1 MSKARATPGR
11 AADDIPLFIPEYSG
25 DPKRSHSLALQN
37 AAFRWGRTSKLAF
50 PARVCDPLGM
60 HRARPLPPELQAHVD
75 KGRRVLQLEAAG
87 LKAVEDN
94 LDESFARAVEAMR
107 EVIQAGRKIIVTG
120 IGKSGQIGAKIA
132 ATLSSTGAPS
142 VVLDAVNAS
151 HGDLGVVAQGDLV
164 LILSYRGETEE
175 VAVLMPTLKRLGTV
189 IVALTGNPRSTL
201 AREADIHIDVAV
213 PREAC
218 PLNLAPTTSSTAT
231 LAVGDALAMV
241 LLEARG
247 FKKEDFARFHPGG
260 SLGRN
265 LLLKVEDIMR
275 PADQVAI
282 LPGTATVNQALAL
295 LARRRSGAAAVVDP
309 KGRLIGI
316 YTHGDF
322 TRGYQKDVHIGQALL
337 ADVMTAR
344 PITVRVDK
352 LAVEVLNL
360 FEANRIDDLVV
371 VDRQHRPVG
380 LVDAQ
385 DLARFKLI

>member
-1 MSKARATPGR
+1 
-11 AADDIPLFIPEYSG
+11 
-25 DPKRSHSLALQN
+25 
-37 AAFRWGRTSKLAF
+37 
-50 PARVCDPLGM
+50 M

>member
-1 MSKARATPGR
+1 MQLFPRSRMAPHLRAHLT
-11 AADDIPLFIPEYSG
+11 
-25 DPKRSHSLALQN
+25 
-37 AAFRWGRTSKLAF
+37 
-50 PARVCDPLGM
+50 
-60 HRARPLPPELQAHVD
+60 
-75 KGRRVLQLEAAG
+75 KGRRVILTEALALKSVQGRLDASFG
-87 LKAVEDN
+87 L
-94 LDESFARAVEAMR
+94 AVEAMHDTIR
-107 EVIQAGRKIIVTG
+107 NGHKLIVTG

-151 HGDLGVVAQGDLV
+151 HGDLGVVAKGDLV
-164 LILSYRGETEE
+164 IILSYSGETEE
-175 VAVLMPTLKRLGTV
+175 VSRLLPSLKRIGTR
-189 IVALTGNPRSTL
+189 IIALTGNAKSSL
-201 AREADIHIDVAV
+201 AGEADIHIDVRV

-218 PLNLAPTTSSTAT
+218 PLDLAPTSSSTAM

-247 FKKEDFARFHPGG
+247 FTKDDFAIFHPGG
-260 SLGRN
+260 TLGRN
-265 LLLKVEDIMR
+265 LLLKVQDVMR
-275 PADQVAI
+275 SIEQMAI
-282 LPGTATVNQALAL
+282 LPGTATVNEALDL
-295 LARRRSGAAAVVDP
+295 LAKKRSGAAAVVD
-309 KGRLIGI
+309 KEGKLKGI

-322 TRGYQKDVHIGQALL
+322 TRGYRMDVNIGKVALEK
-337 ADVMTAR
+337 VMTAK

-352 LAVEVLNL
+352 MAVEVLNL

>member
-1 MSKARATPGR
+1 
-11 AADDIPLFIPEYSG
+11 
-25 DPKRSHSLALQN
+25 
-37 AAFRWGRTSKLAF
+37 
-50 PARVCDPLGM
+50 M
-60 HRARPLPPELQAHVD
+60 HRSRSSVPQLKAHVT
-75 KGRRVLQLEAAG
+75 KGKRVIQLEASA
-87 LKAVEDN
+87 LQAVQRR
-94 LDESFARAVEAMR
+94 LDETFARTVEAML

-120 IGKSGQIGAKIA
+120 IGKSGQVGAKIA

-151 HGDLGVVAQGDLV
+151 HGDLGMISHGDLI
-164 LILSYRGETEE
+164 LILSYSGETEE
-175 VAVLMPTLKRLGTV
+175 VARLIPSLKRIGTR
-189 IVALTGNPRSTL
+189 IVSLTGNPQSTL
-201 AREADIHIDVAV
+201 AREAEIHIDVHV

-218 PLNLAPTTSSTAT
+218 PLNLAPTASSTT
-231 LAVGDALAMV
+231 MLAVGDALAMV

-247 FKKEDFARFHPGG
+247 FDKEDFATFHPGG
-260 SLGRN
+260 NIGRN
-265 LLLKVEDIMR
+265 LLLKVQDIMR
-275 PADQVAI
+275 PEEQMVV
-282 LPGTATVNQALAL
+282 LPGTATVNEALAL
-295 LARRRSGAAAVVDP
+295 LAKKRAGAAAVVDSRG
-309 KGRLIGI
+309 KLKGI

-322 TRGYQKDVHIGQALL
+322 TRGYQKDLNIGRAHL
-337 ADVMTAR
+337 ADVMTAG

>member
-1 MSKARATPGR
+1 V
-11 AADDIPLFIPEYSG
+11 LLL
-25 DPKRSHSLALQN
+25 HLA
-37 AAFRWGRTSKLAF
+37 
-50 PARVCDPLGM
+50 
-60 HRARPLPPELQAHVD
+60 
-75 KGRRVLQLEAAG
+75 KGRRVIREETAA
-87 LKAVEDN
+87 LKAVEAR
-94 LDESFARAVEAMR
+94 LDESFGEAVEAMR
-107 EVIQAGRKIIVTG
+107 EAVQAGRKIIVTG

-151 HGDLGVVAQGDLV
+151 HGDLGVISSGDLV
-164 LILSYRGETEE
+164 LILSYSGATEE
-175 VAVLMPTLKRLGTV
+175 ISRLLPSLRRIGTQ
-189 IVALTGNPRSTL
+189 IVALTGNAKSML
-201 AREADIHIDVAV
+201 AREADIHVNVQV

-218 PLNLAPTTSSTAT
+218 PLNLAPTSSSTAT

-247 FKKEDFARFHPGG
+247 FNKEDFAAFHPGG
-260 SLGRN
+260 SIGRN
-265 LLLKVEDIMR
+265 LLLKVQDIMR
-275 PADQVAI
+275 QADQMAI
-282 LPGTATVNQALAL
+282 LAATATVNEALAL
-295 LARRRSGAAAVVDP
+295 LAKRRLGAAAVVDA

-322 TRGYQKDVHIGQALL
+322 TRGYQKDVHVGRARL

>member
-1 MSKARATPGR
+1 VARCGVSDFDEMTELTEKIR
-11 AADDIPLFIPEYSG
+11 HPELVEGISVPRH
-25 DPKRSHSLALQN
+25 D
-37 AAFRWGRTSKLAF
+37 WKLAF
-50 PARVCDPLGM
+50 PPRLCDPLEM
-60 HRARPLPPELQAHVD
+60 HRARPLPPRLQSYLTQGRHVI
-75 KGRRVLQLEAAG
+75 KVEAAA
-87 LKAVEDN
+87 LRSVERK
-94 LDESFARAVEAMR
+94 LDESFARAVEAMAAA
-107 EVIQAGRKIIVTG
+107 VQGGRKIIVTG

-151 HGDLGVVAQGDLV
+151 HGDLGLVVAGDVV
-164 LILSYRGETEE
+164 LILSYSGETEE
-175 VAVLMPTLKRLGTV
+175 IARLVPSLRRLGTK
-189 IVALTGNPRSTL
+189 IVSLTGNPQSTL
-201 AREADIHIDVAV
+201 ARESDIHIAVQV

-218 PLNLAPTTSSTAT
+218 PLNLAPTSSSTAT

-247 FKKEDFARFHPGG
+247 FKKEDFAKFHPGG
-260 SLGRN
+260 SIGRN

-275 PADQVAI
+275 PAEQMAM
-282 LPGTATVNQALAL
+282 LPGTATVNEALAL
-295 LARRRSGAAAVVDP
+295 LAKRRAGAAAVVDAH
-309 KGRLIGI
+309 GRLAGI

-322 TRGYQKDVHIGQALL
+322 TRGYQKDAHIGDAKL
-337 ADVMTAR
+337 AGVMTPK

-371 VDRQHRPVG
+371 VDRRNRPVG

>member
-1 MSKARATPGR
+1 
-11 AADDIPLFIPEYSG
+11 
-25 DPKRSHSLALQN
+25 
-37 AAFRWGRTSKLAF
+37 
-50 PARVCDPLGM
+50 M
-60 HRARPLPPELQAHVD
+60 HRSRPLSPKLQAHLA
-75 KGRRVLQLEAAG
+75 KGRRVIELEAAA
-87 LKAVEDN
+87 LKAVLRR
-94 LDESFARAVEAMR
+94 LDKNFALAVEAMQ
-107 EVIQAGRKIIVTG
+107 EVVQSGNKIIVTG

-151 HGDLGVVAQGDLV
+151 HGDLGIISKGDLV
-164 LILSYRGETEE
+164 LILSYSGETEE
-175 VAVLMPTLKRLGTV
+175 VSRLMPSLKRLGTR
-189 IVALTGNPRSTL
+189 IVALTGHAKSTL
-201 AREADIHIDVAV
+201 AREAEIHIDVQV

-218 PLNLAPTTSSTAT
+218 PLNLAPTSSSTAT

-247 FKKEDFARFHPGG
+247 FKKEDFAKFHPGG

-265 LLLKVEDIMR
+265 LLLKVQDIMR
-275 PADQVAI
+275 PAEQMAI
-282 LPGTATVNQALAL
+282 LPGTATVNEALAL
-295 LARRRSGAAAVVDP
+295 LAKRRSGAAAVVDK
-309 KGRLIGI
+309 KGRLAGI

-322 TRGYQKDVHIGQALL
+322 TRGYQKDVNIGTARL
-337 ADVMTAR
+337 ADVMTAK

-371 VDRQHRPVG
+371 EDRQHRPVG

>member
-1 MSKARATPGR
+1 M
-11 AADDIPLFIPEYSG
+11 
-25 DPKRSHSLALQN
+25 
-37 AAFRWGRTSKLAF
+37 
-50 PARVCDPLGM
+50 GM
-60 HRARPLPPELQAHVD
+60 HRPRSSAARLKGHIT
-75 KGRRVLQLEAAG
+75 KGRRVLQLEAAA
-87 LKAVEDN
+87 LSAVQRR
-94 LDESFARAVEAMR
+94 LDKTFAQAIEAMQ
-107 EVIQAGRKIIVTG
+107 EVIQSGRKIIVTG
-120 IGKSGQIGAKIA
+120 IGKSGQVGAKIA

-151 HGDLGVVAQGDLV
+151 HGDLGMISNGDLI
-164 LILSYRGETEE
+164 LILSYSGETEE
-175 VAVLMPTLKRLGTV
+175 VARLIPSLKRIGAR
-189 IVALTGNPRSTL
+189 IVALTGNPKSTL
-201 AREADIHIDVAV
+201 AREAELHIDVHV
-213 PREAC
+213 TREAC
-218 PLNLAPTTSSTAT
+218 PLNLAPTASSTAM

-247 FKKEDFARFHPGG
+247 FNKEDFATFHPGG
-260 SLGRN
+260 NIGRN
-265 LLLKVEDIMR
+265 LLLKVEDLMR
-275 PADQVAI
+275 TKEQMAI
-282 LPGTATVNQALAL
+282 LAGTATVNEALAL
-295 LARRRSGAAAVVDP
+295 LAKNRAGAAAIVDSR
-309 KGRLIGI
+309 GQLMGI

-322 TRGYQKDVHIGQALL
+322 TRGYQKDVNIGQSRL

>member
-1 MSKARATPGR
+1 
-11 AADDIPLFIPEYSG
+11 
-25 DPKRSHSLALQN
+25 
-37 AAFRWGRTSKLAF
+37 
-50 PARVCDPLGM
+50 M
-60 HRARPLPPELQAHVD
+60 HRLPQLAPQLRAHLT
-75 KGRRVLQLEAAG
+75 KGRRVIELEADA
-87 LKAVEDN
+87 LKAVQRR
-94 LDESFARAVEAMR
+94 LGASFGEAVEAMR
-107 EVIQAGRKIIVTG
+107 EVVQSGRKIVVTG

-151 HGDLGVVAQGDLV
+151 HGDLGMISHGDLV
-164 LILSYRGETEE
+164 LILSYSGETEE
-175 VAVLMPTLKRLGTV
+175 ISLLVPSLRRIGTR
-189 IVALTGNPRSTL
+189 IVALTGNVKSTL
-201 AREADIHIDVAV
+201 AREADIHIDVQV

-218 PLNLAPTTSSTAT
+218 PLNLAPTASSTAT

-247 FKKEDFARFHPGG
+247 FKKEDFATFHPGG
-260 SLGRN
+260 SIGRN
-265 LLLKVEDIMR
+265 LLLKVQDVMR
-275 PADQVAI
+275 PAEQMAI
-282 LPGTATVNQALAL
+282 LPGTATVNEALAL
-295 LARRRSGAAAVVDP
+295 LARQRSGAAAVVDAR
-309 KGRLIGI
+309 GRLAGI

-322 TRGYQKDVHIGQALL
+322 TRGYQKDVHIGQAKL
-337 ADVMTAR
+337 AEVMTPK

>member
-1 MSKARATPGR
+1 VVIA
-11 AADDIPLFIPEYSG
+11 
-25 DPKRSHSLALQN
+25 
-37 AAFRWGRTSKLAF
+37 
-50 PARVCDPLGM
+50 
-60 HRARPLPPELQAHVD
+60 
-75 KGRRVLQLEAAG
+75 LEAAA
-87 LKAVEDN
+87 LKAVQRK
-94 LDESFARAVEAMR
+94 LDAGFAQAVEAMR
-107 EVIQAGRKIIVTG
+107 EAIQSGRKIIVTG

-151 HGDLGVVAQGDLV
+151 HGDLGMIAPGDLV
-164 LILSYRGETEE
+164 LILSYSGETEE
-175 VAVLMPTLKRLGTV
+175 VARLVPSLRRIGTR
-189 IVALTGNPRSTL
+189 IVALTGNAKSSL
-201 AREADIHIDVAV
+201 AREADIHVNVHV

-218 PLNLAPTTSSTAT
+218 PLNLAPTASSTAM

-247 FKKEDFARFHPGG
+247 FNKEDFATFHPGG
-260 SLGRN
+260 TLGRN
-265 LLLKVEDIMR
+265 LLLKVGDLMR
-275 PADQVAI
+275 PKEQMAI
-282 LPGTATVNQALAL
+282 LPGSATVNEALAL
-295 LARRRSGAAAVVDP
+295 LARMRCGAAAIVDGHD
-309 KGRLIGI
+309 KLKGI

-322 TRGYQKDVHIGQALL
+322 TRGYQKDVHIGQAHL
-337 ADVMTAR
+337 ADVMTAK

>member
-1 MSKARATPGR
+1 MHRSRPLSPKLKAR
-11 AADDIPLFIPEYSG
+11 
-25 DPKRSHSLALQN
+25 LAQ
-37 AAFRWGRTSKLAF
+37 
-50 PARVCDPLGM
+50 
-60 HRARPLPPELQAHVD
+60 
-75 KGRRVLQLEAAG
+75 GRRVIELEAAA
-87 LKAVEDN
+87 LKAVQRR
-94 LDESFARAVEAMR
+94 LDESFARAVEAML
-107 EVIQAGRKIIVTG
+107 EVIQAGNKIIVTG

-132 ATLSSTGAPS
+132 STLSSTGAPS

-151 HGDLGVVAQGDLV
+151 HGDLGMIVRGDLV
-164 LILSYRGETEE
+164 LLLSYRGETEE
-175 VAVLMPTLKRLGTV
+175 IAQLLPSLKRIGTRT
-189 IVALTGNPRSTL
+189 VAITGNPKSTL
-201 AREADIHIDVAV
+201 AREADFHIYLHI

-218 PLNLAPTTSSTAT
+218 PLNLAPTASSTAM

-247 FKKEDFARFHPGG
+247 FKKEDYAKFHPGG

-265 LLLKVEDIMR
+265 LLLKVQDIMR
-275 PADQVAI
+275 PAGQMAI
-282 LPGTATVNQALAL
+282 LPGTATVNEALAL
-295 LARRRSGAAAVVDP
+295 LAKRRSGAAAVVDA
-309 KGRLIGI
+309 KGRLAGI

-322 TRGYQKDVHIGQALL
+322 TRGYQQDVHIGRARLV
-337 ADVMTAR
+337 DVMTAR

-371 VDRQHRPVG
+371 EDRQHRPVG